1 MEATAAP
8 RRAAAKDEEE
18 EAALFGVSWDVVG
31 IGAGVISKVPE
42 TGGEGADS
50 PEGAGAGDGG
60 DDVVLLLPLLSA
72 MTMTTSFS
80 FFLQLSLFPLM
91 K

>member
-1 MEATAAP
+1 VEARAAP
-8 RRAAAKDEEE
+8 RRAATNDKE
-18 EAALFGVSWDVVG
+18 EAALFGVSSEVVG
-31 IGAGVISKVPE
+31 VGAGVISKVPE

-60 DDVVLLLPLLSA
+60 DDAVFLLPLLSA